1 MYDEIRHYWREI
13 GALTR
18 QMPFSALADAAE
30 LLLDCQRC
38 GGTIFVLGNGGS
50 AATASHLACDLA
62 KNVRVDGFAPFRVVA
77 LTDNAPMLTAWANDN
92 GYDTVFAEQ
101 LAALVRPGDVVLAI
115 SASGE
120 SPNVLAA
127 AELARAAGAT
137 TVALTGRSGGSLRAL
152 VDLAVLV
159 PSDSIE
165 QVEDA
170 HMTIAHSL
178 VVALRERMRQD
189 AAALEQLKAEP
200 VAIELGR

>member
-1 MYDEIRHYWREI
+1 MYDDIRNYWHEIS
-13 GALTR
+13 ALAR

-30 LLLDCQRC
+30 LLLDCHRC
-38 GGTIFVLGNGGS
+38 GGTVFVLGNGGS

-62 KNVRVDGFAPFRVVA
+62 KNVRVAGRAPFRVVA
-77 LTDNAPMLTAWANDN
+77 LTDNAPLLTAWANDN

-101 LAALVRPGDVVLAI
+101 LAALVRPGDVVVSI
-115 SASGE
+115 SASGN

-127 AELARAAGAT
+127 AALARQAGAT
-137 TVALTGRSGGSLRAL
+137 TIALTGRSGGQLRAL
-152 VDLAVLV
+152 SDLAVLV

-170 HMTIAHSL
+170 HLVIAHSL
-178 VVALRERMRQD
+178 CVALRQRLHSEAASEQRQP
-189 AAALEQLKAEP
+189 EP